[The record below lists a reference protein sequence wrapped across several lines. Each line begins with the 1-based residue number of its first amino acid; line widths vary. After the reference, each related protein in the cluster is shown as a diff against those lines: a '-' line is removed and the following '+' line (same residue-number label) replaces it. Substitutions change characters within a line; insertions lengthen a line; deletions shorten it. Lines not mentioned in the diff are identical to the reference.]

1 MLYDIIQIARLVF
14 LAILLLSLS
23 PVLTNVPEL
32 LPSLTFNKDIS
43 SSVDSDTSFW
53 EASFQSYIQ
62 RGAWESPDILLLAED
77 FDWRDSLEIIIAAAY
92 EDEILVY
99 ILADQDNFKKEA
111 HLTLLNNQY
120 KAQILKIPY
129 DTPWIRD
136 YGPIQL
142 KALGNTIYWLD
153 FDYPSERPH
162 DNSVPQ
168 QLAEYMDIPV
178 KHGDYY
184 LEGGAIISNGRGL
197 CAITEKSLDEASVD
211 QTSPEE
217 LAAFKQLLG
226 CRGLAILSA
235 LTGETTGHADIIAQ
249 FLSPDIVAV
258 AMVDQ
263 DESSKLS
270 AELEETV
277 ESLVATASAIG
288 QKLSII
294 RLPIH
299 IDGEYFYSYVNGT
312 RLRNAYLIPS
322 FRNVPLETE
331 LMAYRA
337 IRSAIPEVKLI
348 PVPADHMVQRG
359 GAVHCITLGLS
370 LPRYPYLMEH
380 WVKEHKIVP
389 LQFLFKTN

>member
-1 MLYDIIQIARLVF
+1 
-14 LAILLLSLS
+14 
-23 PVLTNVPEL
+23 
-32 LPSLTFNKDIS
+32 
-43 SSVDSDTSFW
+43 
-53 EASFQSYIQ
+53 
-62 RGAWESPDILLLAED
+62 
-77 FDWRDSLEIIIAAAY
+77 
-92 EDEILVY
+92 
-99 ILADQDNFKKEA
+99 
-111 HLTLLNNQY
+111 
-120 KAQILKIPY
+120 
-129 DTPWIRD
+129 
-136 YGPIQL
+136 
-142 KALGNTIYWLD
+142 
-153 FDYPSERPH
+153 
-162 DNSVPQ
+162 
-168 QLAEYMDIPV
+168 
-178 KHGDYY
+178 
-184 LEGGAIISNGRGL
+184 
-197 CAITEKSLDEASVD
+197 
-211 QTSPEE
+211 
-217 LAAFKQLLG
+217 
-226 CRGLAILSA
+226 LSA